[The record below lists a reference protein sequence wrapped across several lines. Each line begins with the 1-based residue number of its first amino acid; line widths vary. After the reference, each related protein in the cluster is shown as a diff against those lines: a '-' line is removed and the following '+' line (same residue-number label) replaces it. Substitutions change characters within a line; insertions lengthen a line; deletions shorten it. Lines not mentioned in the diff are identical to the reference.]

1 MYITRAM
8 EQKVLRM
15 SAFFKAVLV
24 TGARQVGK
32 TTMLKHL
39 SKDRT
44 YVSMDDTD
52 ALALARQD
60 PKLFFMR
67 FKPPI
72 LIDEVQKAPE
82 LFPYIKILCDES
94 DEKGRFWLTGSE
106 QYSMMANI
114 TESLAGRVGIMTLYP
129 LSNQEINGITFDA
142 PLDLSLDGL
151 MHREAQAKP
160 FDENTIFDVIWRGG
174 MPQVQGATTEELTA
188 YFSSYV
194 SSYLMRDIARIG
206 GVTDELRF
214 QKFLTACAANVAG
227 QLNINNLA
235 TVAEISAPTA
245 KNWLALLERLHIVR
259 LLQPYSSNKF
269 KRLAKAPK
277 LYFTDTGFC
286 AYLAKWLSRDV
297 LLSGNASGHY
307 FENFVLM
314 ELVKDLDY
322 STQNYDLTYFRDSN
336 QKEVDLFLE
345 KDGRIHPLEIKLSA
359 SPDRR
364 EVKKY
369 ALLENNDIPRGAGG
383 IVCMSPTVIPI
394 TEQDCYIPVT
404 LL

>member
-1 MYITRAM
+1 MYIKRAM
-8 EQKVLRM
+8 EEKFLRM

-32 TTMLKHL
+32 TTMLRHL

-44 YVSMDDTD
+44 YVSLDDAD
-52 ALALARQD
+52 ALLLAKQD

-67 FKPPI
+67 FKPPV

-82 LFPYIKILCDES
+82 LFPYIKLMCDAS
-94 DEKGRFWLTGSE
+94 DEKGLFWLTGSE

-114 TESLAGRVGIMTLYP
+114 TESLAGRIGIMTLHP
-129 LSNQEINGITFDA
+129 LSYQELHGITFDA
-142 PLDLSLDGL
+142 PLDLSLQGL
-151 MHREAQAKP
+151 SHREAQAKP
-160 FDENTIFDVIWRGG
+160 FDMESIFDAIWRGG
-174 MPQVQGATTEELTA
+174 MPQVQDATSEELTM
-188 YFSSYV
+188 YFSSYA
-194 SSYLMRDIARIG
+194 SSYVMRDVAQAG
-206 GVTDELRF
+206 GVTDEVRF
-214 QKFLTACAANVAG
+214 IKFLTACAANVAG
-227 QLNINNLA
+227 QLNLNNLA

-245 KNWLALLERLHIVR
+245 KAWLSILERLHIVY

-269 KRLAKAPK
+269 KRLAKTPK

-297 LLSGNASGHY
+297 LMNGNAAGHY

-314 ELVKDLDY
+314 ELIKDLDY

-345 KDGRIHPLEIKLSA
+345 MGGAIHPLEIKLSA

-369 ALLENNDIPRGAGG
+369 AMLENNDIPRGAGG

-394 TEQDCYIPVT
+394 TEQDSFIPVT

>member
-1 MYITRAM
+1 MYIKRAM
-8 EQKVLRM
+8 EKKFVRM

-32 TTMLKHL
+32 TTMLRHL

-44 YVSMDDTD
+44 YVSLDDAD
-52 ALALARQD
+52 ALLLAKQD
-60 PKLFFMR
+60 PKLFFKLM
-67 FKPPI
+67 
-72 LIDEVQKAPE
+72 
-82 LFPYIKILCDES
+82 CDAS
-94 DEKGRFWLTGSE
+94 DEKGLFWLTGSE

-114 TESLAGRVGIMTLYP
+114 TESLAGRIGIMTLHP
-129 LSNQEINGITFDA
+129 LSYQELHGIAFDA
-142 PLDLSLDGL
+142 PLNLSMQGL
-151 MHREAQAKP
+151 LHREAQAKP
-160 FDENTIFDVIWRGG
+160 FDMESIFDAIWRGG
-174 MPQVQGATTEELTA
+174 MPQAQSATPEELSM

-194 SSYLMRDIARIG
+194 SSYVMRDVAQAG
-206 GVTDELRF
+206 GVTDEVRF
-214 QKFLTACAANVAG
+214 IKFLTACAANVAG
-227 QLNINNLA
+227 QLNLNNLA

-245 KNWLALLERLHIVR
+245 KTWLSILERLHIVY

-269 KRLAKAPK
+269 KRLAKTPK
-277 LYFTDTGFC
+277 LYFTDTGLC
-286 AYLAKWLSRDV
+286 AYLAKWLSKDV
-297 LLSGNASGHY
+297 LMNGNAAGHY

-314 ELVKDLDY
+314 ELIKDLDY
-322 STQNYDLTYFRDSN
+322 STKNYDLTYFRDSN

-345 KDGRIHPLEIKLSA
+345 TGGAIHPLEIKLSA

-369 ALLENNDIPRGAGG
+369 AMLENNDIPRGAGG

-394 TEQDCYIPVT
+394 TEQDSFIQVT